1 MTKIF
6 RRIINSIKSYFECE
20 TEAAYA
26 EDITPHIEELIVRL
40 RRSIVAFLLS
50 ILVVVF
56 FPINWISCP
65 LFGVYCNPNDVGNI
79 VGAQYLKELLKW
91 FGYIPA
97 MVALLRVVTVAIDRM
112 GITPIICNAEGLMNA
127 YVVVIL
133 WGALILSLPY
143 IVYQLLCYIWPALEQ
158 HEKRMIRNG
167 ILTTVGLFLLG
178 EIFAIT
184 IVVPFGL
191 QLVVIFGQVA
201 GAEVRWCLS
210 DVINF
215 VIFTSLVTGAS
226 FLLPIVVYYLV
237 LIGILRPEQLKGRN
251 LRIAFLIIMFIAA
264 VITPGGTGVSMIAI
278 GIPMFILYYL
288 AIVMAEKALKEREK
302 TLGRT

>member
-1 MTKIF
+1 MNKLLKKILKPL
-6 RRIINSIKSYFECE
+6 KSAFECE
-20 TEAAYA
+20 SEAAYS
-26 EDITPHIEELIVRL
+26 EDITPHIEELIIRI
-40 RRSIVAFLLS
+40 RRSIFAFLISVL
-50 ILVVVF
+50 IVVF

-65 LFGVYCNPNDVGNI
+65 LFGVYCSPNDVGNI
-79 VGAQYLKELLKW
+79 VGAEYLKELLRW
-91 FGYIPA
+91 LGYIPA

-127 YVVVIL
+127 YVVIII

-143 IVYQLLCYIWPALEQ
+143 IVYQMLCYIWPALEK
-158 HEKRMIRNG
+158 HERRMIRNG
-167 ILTTVGLFLLG
+167 ILSTVGLFLLG
-178 EIFAIT
+178 EVFAIT

-215 VIFTSLVTGAS
+215 VIFTSLVTGLS

-237 LIGILRPEQLKGRN
+237 LLGILRPEQLKGRN
-251 LRIAFLIIMFIAA
+251 LRIAFLVIMFIAA
-264 VITPGGTGVSMIAI
+264 VITPGGTGVSMLAI
-278 GIPMFILYYL
+278 GIPMFVLYYL
-288 AIVMAEKALKEREK
+288 AIIMAEKAMRERESQANA
-302 TLGRT
+302 